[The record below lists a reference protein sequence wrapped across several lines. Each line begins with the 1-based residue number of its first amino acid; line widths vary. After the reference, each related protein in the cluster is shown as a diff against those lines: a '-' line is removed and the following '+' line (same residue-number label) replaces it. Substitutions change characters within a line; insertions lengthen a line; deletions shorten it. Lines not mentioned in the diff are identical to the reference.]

1 MEAMKLT
8 AVRLEED
15 TLTRIDT
22 AEIDWHHSVRSRRI
36 RNIFE
41 EAVYGMSKEDLAT
54 IMKHGR
60 YFVGALRIMPLEHKD
75 CPYRQAD

>member
-8 AVRLEED
+8 AIRLEQD
-15 TLTRIDT
+15 TLSRIEEPT
-22 AEIDWHHSVRSRRI
+22 FSWRPKVMSRRI
-36 RNIFE
+36 RNILE
-41 EAVYGMSKEDLAT
+41 AAVYGMSKEDLTT